1 MSRKTIIVLTLFLAA
16 CCAMALEASF
26 QKRLVLV
33 PSGTPP
39 SDWSSL
45 PEAEP
50 RLTVPSFPGD
60 LRLSSAITQLLSQLN
75 TSSEFEPSNFE

>member
-1 MSRKTIIVLTLFLAA
+1 MSRKTILILPLLLAA

-39 SDWSSL
+39 FDWSAL
-45 PEAEP
+45 PEVEP
-50 RLTVPSFPGD
+50 
-60 LRLSSAITQLLSQLN
+60 
-75 TSSEFEPSNFE
+75 